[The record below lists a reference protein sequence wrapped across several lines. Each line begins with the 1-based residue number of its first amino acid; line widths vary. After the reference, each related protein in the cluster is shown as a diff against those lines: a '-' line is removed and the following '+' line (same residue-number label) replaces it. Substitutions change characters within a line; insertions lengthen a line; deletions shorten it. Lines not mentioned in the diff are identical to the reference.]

1 MNYFTAMDISATG
14 LNAERLR
21 LDITALNIANANTPG
36 TATGEVYQ
44 PLRMITAPRINADF
58 TSYLN
63 KEINK
68 LPYKGV
74 DIVDVIPVSSE
85 PRLVFEPEHPNA
97 NPEGFVSYPSVNM
110 VSEMLNLVVA
120 RRSYEANIRAMS
132 AAKSMAESA
141 LQIGN
146 NR

>member
-1 MNYFTAMDISATG
+1 MISA
-14 LNAERLR
+14 
-21 LDITALNIANANTPG
+21 PK
-36 TATGEVYQ
+36 V
-44 PLRMITAPRINADF
+44 NADF
-58 TSYLN
+58 NAYLN

-74 DIVDVIPVSSE
+74 DVVDVVPTGNE

-97 NPEGFVSYPSVNM
+97 NADGFVSYPSVNM

-120 RRSYEANIRAMS
+120 RRSYEANIRAMG
-132 AAKSMAESA
+132 AAKSMLESA